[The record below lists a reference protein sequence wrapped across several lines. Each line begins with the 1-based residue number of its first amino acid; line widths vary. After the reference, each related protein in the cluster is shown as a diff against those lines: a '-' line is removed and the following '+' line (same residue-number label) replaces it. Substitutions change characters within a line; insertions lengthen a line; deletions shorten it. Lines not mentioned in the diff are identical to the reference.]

1 MNYSSGWKMLLEIS
15 VDNWVHQA
23 EYDVGF
29 GCGHKGRP
37 NNTAPGVPAI
47 FEANISDV
55 AAGQSNVQIRFH
67 WKETDDYFWQ
77 IDDFTLAEAWDNDLQ
92 MKFFEMEWLDS
103 DPETVLTP
111 FYMIPKKMLAG
122 GSLGSFKSAAF
133 NFGEYDQSD
142 VHLEVDISKNNQSVF
157 NLKSPAKDLWTLV
170 TDTVTLEG
178 DYKPSEFGHYK
189 VSYGFKQDEAEN
201 TPENNSGQAFFHV
214 TDSAYSHADDS
225 AEEAFAYGFEAYGDG
240 PNYGHIMGVVYPIT
254 ADCEVN
260 SISTFI
266 AGGKADGMIDFRFK
280 LFLIPVESEDQT
292 PVELLM
298 TETLVLD
305 SAMLG
310 KWMTLFFDKDGESE
324 FLQAG
329 DQIIAAV
336 EYNNLHEDLFS
347 RRYDNLKIGA
357 DYSFKLRDAV
367 TWVGSGTDIGVGY
380 GGNRNLMIRLNINDH
395 SNLIDGIDPISN
407 VAVLGQNFPNPFN
420 RSTEISY
427 ELVSGSDVS
436 FDILDLTG
444 RKVKEINEGPKTAGR
459 HTVKID
465 ASGLEAGLYFY
476 TIHAGSFMETRRMTV
491 AR

>member
-1 MNYSSGWKMLLEIS
+1 
-15 VDNWVHQA
+15 
-23 EYDVGF
+23 
-29 GCGHKGRP
+29 
-37 NNTAPGVPAI
+37 
-47 FEANISDV
+47 
-55 AAGQSNVQIRFH
+55 
-67 WKETDDYFWQ
+67 
-77 IDDFTLAEAWDNDLQ
+77 
-92 MKFFEMEWLDS
+92 
-103 DPETVLTP
+103 
-111 FYMIPKKMLAG
+111 MLAG
-122 GSLGSFKSAAF
+122 GALGSFKSAAL

-157 NLKSPAKDLWTLV
+157 NIKSPSKPLFTLL
-170 TDTVTLEG
+170 TDTITIENT
-178 DYKPSEFGHYK
+178 YAPSEFGHYK
-189 VSYGFKQDEAEN
+189 VSYGFKQSETEN
-201 TPENNSGQAFFHV
+201 TPENNSGQAFFNV

-240 PNYGHIMGVVYPIT
+240 PNYGHIMGVVYPIA

-260 SISTFI
+260 SISAFI
-266 AGGKADGMIDFRFK
+266 AGGKADGLIDFRFK
-280 LFLIPVESEDQT
+280 LYLIPAEGDDQT
-292 PVELLM
+292 PVEWLM
-298 TETLVLD
+298 TETVELD

-395 SNLIDGIDPISN
+395 SNQIDATDPVTN
-407 VAVLGQNFPNPFN
+407 MAVLGQNYPNPFG
-420 RSTEISY
+420 RFTEITY
-427 ELVSGSDVS
+427 ELAGNSDVL
-436 FDILDLTG
+436 FEIRDLTG
-444 RKVKEINEGPKTAGR
+444 RKVMEINEGPQVAGN
-459 HTVKID
+459 HAVKVD

-476 TIHAGSFMETRRMTV
+476 TIRTGSYTETRRMTV